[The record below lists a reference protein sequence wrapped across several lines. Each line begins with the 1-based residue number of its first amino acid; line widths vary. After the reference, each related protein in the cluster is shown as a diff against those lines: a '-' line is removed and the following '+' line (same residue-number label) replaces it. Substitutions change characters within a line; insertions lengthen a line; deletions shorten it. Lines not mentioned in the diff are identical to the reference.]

1 MITPKQVG
9 KTFEQDFSD
18 TLSDKALPQDQDDL
32 KFMKITSEGIHQTED
47 GHYEMP
53 LPLRNR
59 SSSLPDNR
67 KQAESRLEQLRR
79 RFERNPQYKED
90 YTTFMN
96 DMLKN
101 GYAETAPKESKTR
114 WYLPHHGVYHPK
126 KPGKIR
132 VVFDCSAKYEDHSL
146 NQHLLQGPDLTN
158 SLIGVLCRFRQEPVA
173 FACDIEG
180 MFHQVRVNEE
190 DRDYLRFLWWEN
202 GETWMKPKKYTRK
215 QYMRMQTTII

>member
-67 KQAESRLEQLRR
+67 KKAESRIEQLRR
-79 RFERNPQYKED
+79 HLERNPQYKKD
-90 YTTFMN
+90 YTEFMN
-96 DMLKN
+96 DGHAQRVQDAMVFTQFHSWQSKWTIN
-101 GYAETAPKESKTR
+101 TPRETCAET
-114 WYLPHHGVYHPK
+114 
-126 KPGKIR
+126 
-132 VVFDCSAKYEDHSL
+132 VV
-146 NQHLLQGPDLTN
+146 
-158 SLIGVLCRFRQEPVA
+158 
-173 FACDIEG
+173 
-180 MFHQVRVNEE
+180 
-190 DRDYLRFLWWEN
+190 
-202 GETWMKPKKYTRK
+202 
-215 QYMRMQTTII
+215 TTER